1 MCTNSSEKWSGNSND
16 LIPYLTRKMIRVIEN
31 PDHSH
36 SLRQQAITLLAKC
49 HGLVVVPIQDVPLFD
64 RLKEFSDLEE
74 FNPNQLN

>member
-1 MCTNSSEKWSGNSND
+1 
-16 LIPYLTRKMIRVIEN
+16 MIRAIEN

>member
-16 LIPYLTRKMIRVIEN
+16 LIPYLIRKMIRYIEN
-31 PDHSH
+31 PDISH

-49 HGLVVVPIQDVPLFD
+49 HGLVVVPVQNVSLFD
-64 RLKEFSDLEE
+64 HLEEFSDLED